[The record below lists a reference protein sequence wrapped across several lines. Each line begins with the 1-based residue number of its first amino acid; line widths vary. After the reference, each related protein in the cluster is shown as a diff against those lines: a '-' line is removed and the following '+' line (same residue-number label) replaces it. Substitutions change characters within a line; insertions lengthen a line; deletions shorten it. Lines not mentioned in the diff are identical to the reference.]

1 MNERKLS
8 KSELAKREDI
18 ILNMKANKRDLVKK
32 YGADAEKVMYGR
44 ATNMAK
50 KQSESM
56 NQTNVKLKEMVKDAL
71 KNPKK
76 ADLNKDGKLSD
87 YEETRGKAVEK
98 NLSEYKD
105 EDVVKYKGE
114 DHVITR
120 RDGDRIY
127 LRRKEDAAVLGRMPE
142 FWVKSQDISEDLG
155 YGFPEENPADIED
168 YELEDEDMDNPDED
182 LVIIGSGYL
191 DIKSKFK
198 GRPNM
203 TNGELAIIGQK
214 VVDKLHNGDKEAALD
229 YIMGQINED
238 LDLGHE
244 DNEPHMLK
252 ADLYRIGKYAMELYN
267 VVDGFEGEG
276 EVDFPSWWQAKI
288 TNAKTAIVGAK
299 HYLDFE
305 INEPKIDAVVDTI
318 DDITPDDD
326 AVDTDVLDVDIDEA
340 QLGTDDDTGFTRS
353 LYTPNEMGDAS
364 VGGEYASGA
373 FEESKKPIKE
383 TMNMDKWRRAYNG
396 KMFASKIVYLEDYNG
411 NKSRY
416 RIGFKYK
423 ETPSQDVVSLS
434 ESLFGGHEGSG
445 INFAISNLQNNPT
458 RLFTSDDIYM
468 WDDETEFDAFIATG
482 SKGLDEILEF
492 FLGNKQIDKAIME
505 WFNTGVTDKSKIR
518 IGEAKYNTVNE
529 STSKHSSLAEK
540 LAKEL
545 KEGLPKDFWDKK
557 MKAKDEV
564 NDEQDGIGDGLAEVD
579 LPKSLLQKMNNQVK
593 SPSTFADTILNL
605 INAIQAKEPVDFGKN
620 QKMKKVITIL
630 NDLKGDVEL
639 EPAEDAVEESYN
651 TLVNK
656 IEKSGKSEKAAK
668 AIAGAVASYKAKG
681 GGKGPTAK
689 QK

>member
-98 NLSEYKD
+98 NLSEYKE

-155 YGFPEENPADIED
+155 YGFPEENPADIKD

-203 TNGELAIIGQK
+203 TNDELAIIGQK
-214 VVDKLHNGDKEAALD
+214 VIDQLHKGDKEAAFD
-229 YIMGQINED
+229 YITSKINED
-238 LDLGHE
+238 QDLGHE

-326 AVDTDVLDVDIDEA
+326 AVDIDVLDVDIDEA

-458 RLFTSDDIYM
+458 RVFTSDDIYM

-518 IGEAKYNTVNE
+518 IGEAKYNTLNE

-545 KEGLPKDFWDKK
+545 KEGLPKDYWDKK
-557 MKAKDEV
+557 MNAKGEV
-564 NDEQDGIGDGLAEVD
+564 NDEQDGIGDGLAE
-579 LPKSLLQKMNNQVK
+579 
-593 SPSTFADTILNL
+593 DT
-605 INAIQAKEPVDFGKN
+605 
-620 QKMKKVITIL
+620 
-630 NDLKGDVEL
+630 
-639 EPAEDAVEESYN
+639 VEESYN

-656 IEKSGKSEKAAK
+656 IEKSGKSKKAAK

>member
-87 YEETRGKAVEK
+87 YEEKRGAAIEK
-98 NLSEYKD
+98 SMTEESELQK
-105 EDVVKYKGE
+105 
-114 DHVITR
+114 
-120 RDGDRIY
+120 
-127 LRRKEDAAVLGRMPE
+127 
-142 FWVKSQDISEDLG
+142 F
-155 YGFPEENPADIED
+155 
-168 YELEDEDMDNPDED
+168 ELEPEDMDNPDED

-191 DIKSKFK
+191 DIKSNF
-198 GRPNM
+198 GERPSQ
-203 TNGELAIIGQK
+203 TNGEYAEIGQK
-214 VVDKLHNGDKEAALD
+214 VVDQLHKGDKEAALD
-229 YIMGQINED
+229 YIFSQINED

-267 VVDGFEGEG
+267 IVDGFEGEG

-326 AVDTDVLDVDIDEA
+326 AVDIDVLDVDIDEA

-353 LYTPNEMGDAS
+353 LYTPNEMGDVS
-364 VGGEYASGA
+364 VAGEYASGA

-423 ETPSQDVVSLS
+423 ETPSQDIVSLS

-458 RLFTSDDIYM
+458 RLFTSDDVYM

-492 FLGNKQIDKAIME
+492 FLGSKRIDNAIME

-545 KEGLPKDFWDKK
+545 KEGLPKGFWDKK
-557 MKAKDEV
+557 MDAKDEV
-564 NDEQDGIGDGLAEVD
+564 NDEQDGIGDGL
-579 LPKSLLQKMNNQVK
+579 
-593 SPSTFADTILNL
+593 
-605 INAIQAKEPVDFGKN
+605 
-620 QKMKKVITIL
+620 
-630 NDLKGDVEL
+630 
-639 EPAEDAVEESYN
+639 AEDAVEESYN

-656 IEKSGKSEKAAK
+656 IEKSGKSKKAAK